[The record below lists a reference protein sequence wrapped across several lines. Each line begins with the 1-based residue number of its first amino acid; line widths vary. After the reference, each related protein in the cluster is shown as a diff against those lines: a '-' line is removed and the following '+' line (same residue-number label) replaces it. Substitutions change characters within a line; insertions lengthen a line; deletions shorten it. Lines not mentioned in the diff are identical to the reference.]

1 MSNKE
6 HGNYVQLLKCSSAVV
21 CKSLNF
27 RSSKSNFSLQYVH
40 SSFEN
45 WMNPLNNKQM
55 MLI

>member
-27 RSSKSNFSLQYVH
+27 RSNQTFLFNMFTVLLKTG
-40 SSFEN
+40 
-45 WMNPLNNKQM
+45 
-55 MLI
+55 